1 MFGLFAVS
9 HIMSMFAISTSPIAF
24 MSHFCSHRP
33 HSRRAQRIYLYLAS
47 VNVVKGRPRW
57 H

>member
-9 HIMSMFAISTSPIAF
+9 HIMSMFAISTSSIAF

-33 HSRRAQRIYLYLAS
+33 HSRRAQRIYLYLAL
-47 VNVVKGRPRW
+47 VNVVKGHPRW